1 MNLNKVHF
9 PIYILITVLFFT
21 LQSCEKKSL
30 KTPEKKSNL
39 KEIDRLI
46 DLGDYYFEKTK
57 YDSAFYYHNKAKL
70 ICNPKTDNTRIIYSL
85 ERMSEIQQNQGDYYG
100 SETSITET
108 IPYLNKSMDGTYE
121 CAIYN
126 FLGII
131 NLKLFDYDNALYF
144 YNKAL
149 NSKIDEVRKLK
160 LKHNIAVV
168 YMTKKDYKRAIKILV
183 PLTLKKKVI
192 NDPAPFSK
200 ALDNLGY
207 SYFKVGNPKGI
218 IYLNRA
224 LKLKEQLKDDWG
236 MAASYLHLSNYYKE
250 FNSKLS
256 NKYAQLGYVKAT
268 KVNSIED
275 RLEALVLLIQSS
287 TGNQSKNYSEKYIQ
301 LNDSITKARQKARN
315 QFAKIKYDSRI
326 DKEENL
332 KLKANKIKNELQI
345 EKQKNRN
352 QLLYF
357 LVALGI
363 TITGFSSNY
372 LIAKNKKDKIKTS
385 YDTEIRIAKKLH
397 DELAN
402 DVFQTMAF
410 AETQDLSSKQNK
422 NVILNNLY
430 AIYSRTR
437 NISNENNS
445 IDTGKDF
452 INGFKEMISGF
463 NSKEVTVLVNGM
475 DLIEWMK
482 LESNKKIVVY
492 RVVQELLVN
501 MRKHS
506 KCSLVVLSFK
516 NNKNKLQID
525 YSDNGVGAILNEI
538 NLRNGLRNVENR
550 ITNVKGSI
558 TFDTN
563 SSKGFKTS
571 FTIPL

>member
-1 MNLNKVHF
+1 MILKKINS
-9 PIYILITVLFFT
+9 PIYLLLLTLLLVLSSCKKEPQKIKQQPKTKSQYTKYITLAEEHFYN
-21 LQSCEKKSL
+21 Q
-30 KTPEKKSNL
+30 
-39 KEIDRLI
+39 
-46 DLGDYYFEKTK
+46 K
-57 YDSAFYYHNKAKL
+57 YDSAFYYYTKIKNTSDPAK
-70 ICNPKTDNTRIIYSL
+70 DQDRIIYALMQS
-85 ERMSEIQQNQGDYYG
+85 SYIQYLLGDY
-100 SETSITET
+100 SSCETSATEALPLFQKT
-108 IPYLNKSMDGTYE
+108 TDLTYK
-121 CAIYN
+121 ISLYN
-126 FLGII
+126 ILGQ
-131 NLKLFDYDNALYF
+131 NYRKLLDYDNSLY
-144 YNKAL
+144 YYTKAL
-149 NSKIDEVRKLK
+149 KLTEDPAQK
-160 LKHNIAVV
+160 TPLLNNIAVV
-168 YMTKKDYKRAIKILV
+168 YLNKKKYSEVLKILV
-183 PLTLKKKVI
+183 PL
-192 NDPAPFSK
+192 SK
-200 ALDNLGY
+200 NTEIQKNKENYAAILDNIGNTFLILKDPRSLFYLNLSLKTHKQTKGELGIANIY
-207 SYFKVGNPKGI
+207 ILLSKYYKTTNPRLAYKYAELAYKKATEINSVDLRLDSLALLIENSVGNSTKKFS
-218 IYLNRA
+218 L
-224 LKLKEQLKDDWG
+224 
-236 MAASYLHLSNYYKE
+236 LHLQIS
-250 FNSKLS
+250 
-256 NKYAQLGYVKAT
+256 
-268 KVNSIED
+268 
-275 RLEALVLLIQSS
+275 
-287 TGNQSKNYSEKYIQ
+287 
-301 LNDSITKARQKARN
+301 DSIFSVRQKARN
-315 QFAKIKYDSRI
+315 TFAKIKYDSRI

-345 EKQKNRN
+345 EQQKNRN

-357 LVALGI
+357 LIALGI

-437 NISNENNS
+437 NISNENNR

-516 NNKNKLQID
+516 NIKNKLQID
-525 YSDNGVGAILNEI
+525 YSDNGVGATIDEQ

-550 ITNVKGSI
+550 IEAVKGSI

-563 SSKGFKTS
+563 STKGFKTS
-571 FTIPL
+571 FSIPL

>member
-9 PIYILITVLFFT
+9 PIYILITVLFIT

-39 KEIDRLI
+39 KEIDRFI
-46 DLGDYYFEKTK
+46 DLGDYYLEKTK

-70 ICNPKTDNTRIIYSL
+70 LCNPKTDNTRIIYSL
-85 ERMSEIQQNQGDYYG
+85 TRMSEIQQNQGDYYG
-100 SETSITET
+100 SETSVTES
-108 IPYLNKSMDGTYE
+108 IAYLNKSKGGDYPCG
-121 CAIYN
+121 IYN
-126 FLGII
+126 YLGII

-149 NSKIDEVRKLK
+149 NLKIDDARKLK

-168 YMTKKDYKRAIKILV
+168 YMAKKDYKRAIKILL
-183 PLTLKKKVI
+183 PLTLKKIVI

-236 MAASYLHLSNYYKE
+236 MASSYLHLSNYYKE
-250 FNSKLS
+250 SNSKSS

-268 KVNSIED
+268 KVNNIDD

-315 QFAKIKYDSRI
+315 TFAKIKYDSRI

-345 EKQKNRN
+345 EQQKNRN

-357 LVALGI
+357 LVVLSI
-363 TITGFSSNY
+363 TIGGFTYNF
-372 LIAKNKKDKIKTS
+372 LIIKNKKDKIKTS
-385 YDTEIRIAKKLH
+385 YNTEIRIAKKLH

-410 AETQDLSSKQNK
+410 AETQDLSTHQNK
-422 NVILNNLY
+422 DIILNNLY
-430 AIYSRTR
+430 GIYSRTR

-445 IDTGKDF
+445 IAIGSEF

-516 NNKNKLQID
+516 NIKNKLQID
-525 YSDNGVGAILNEI
+525 YSDNGVGATIDEQ

-550 ITNVKGSI
+550 IEAVKGSI

-571 FTIPL
+571 FSIPL